1 MQHFIRESEPMAHS
15 RYPDSDNK
23 NNLAGQAGRL
33 SCSFRARESTSFHR
47 IREEPIR
54 GYNWLRMD
62 WIAIAFS
69 TCSVLSLELF

>member
-1 MQHFIRESEPMAHS
+1 
-15 RYPDSDNK
+15 
-23 NNLAGQAGRL
+23 LAGQAGRL